1 MQHAESLE
9 RSTDLQDAL
18 EERIGLDFCVHDQSW
33 LDYCRLGGHEHYELP
48 NTECRSRRYAKAA

>member
-9 RSTDLQDAL
+9 RPPKLQDEL
-18 EERIGLDFCVHDQSW
+18 EERIGLDFCVHDQDW

-48 NTECRSRRYAKAA
+48 AASRPKRRYAKAA